1 MDYQH
6 FYHTVILGLSGLVVP
21 VEGRIL
27 FMPADSN
34 CLHEVAPEQV
44 LVTGEA
50 SSSMQTFLQAE
61 LARRLGQTG
70 GAV

>member
-1 MDYQH
+1 MDMQH
-6 FYHTVILGLSGLVVP
+6 FYHAVILGLSGIVAP
-21 VEGRIL
+21 VNGRIL
-27 FMPADSN
+27 FLPHDGD
-34 CLHEVAPEQV
+34 CVHEVFSEQV